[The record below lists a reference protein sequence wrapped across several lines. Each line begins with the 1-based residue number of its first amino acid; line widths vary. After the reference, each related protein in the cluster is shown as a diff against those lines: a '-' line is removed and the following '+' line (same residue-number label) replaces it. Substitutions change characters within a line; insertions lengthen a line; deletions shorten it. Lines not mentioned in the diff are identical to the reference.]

1 MKKLLLICGSMIYA
15 ASAAYAQSWT
25 LDKAHAK
32 LGFAIT
38 HMKISEVEGSFKNFD
53 VKVNSAKPDFT
64 DAQIELSADINSID
78 TDNDMRD
85 NHLKTAEYFDAA
97 KFPTLNFKSTSIK
110 KTSNN
115 NYLVSGQLTIHGV
128 TKPVVLKAKLN
139 GVGENPMSKKT
150 TAGFKISGI
159 IKRSDF
165 GVGEPSA
172 MLGDEVTLTSNI
184 EIIKG

>member
-1 MKKLLLICGSMIYA
+1 MYPAIA
-15 ASAAYAQSWT
+15 A
-25 LDKAHAK
+25 
-32 LGFAIT
+32 
-38 HMKISEVEGSFKNFD
+38 E
-53 VKVNSAKPDFT
+53 PDFT
-64 DAQIELSADINSID
+64 DAQIELSADINSIY

-115 NYLVSGQLTIHGV
+115 IYLVSGQLTIHVV
-128 TKPVVLKAKLN
+128 TKPAVLKAKPN

-150 TAGFKISGI
+150 TEGFKISGT
-159 IKRSDF
+159 IKHSDF